1 MIGHLLHN
9 EYSCH
14 VYAILSLNVRLV
26 YTTFEVVNN
35 LF

>member
-1 MIGHLLHN
+1 MIRHLLHN
-9 EYSCH
+9 KYSWH

-26 YTTFEVVNN
+26 YTTFQVVNN